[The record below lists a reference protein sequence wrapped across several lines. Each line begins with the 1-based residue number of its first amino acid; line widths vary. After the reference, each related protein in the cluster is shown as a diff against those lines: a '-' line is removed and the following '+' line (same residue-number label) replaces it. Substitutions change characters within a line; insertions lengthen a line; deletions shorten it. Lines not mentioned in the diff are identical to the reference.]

1 MKADAALCGA
11 ACVVVLHTKA
21 MEDARAA
28 VVHAHGH
35 GHMQLAL
42 RPAQHLVRGIIQIED
57 GSGFVQ
63 LLLGERKRVQV
74 FSHVG
79 ASAGR
84 AGKQAPP
91 WVSFILMQVGSKH
104 RQSADNSLY
113 NRLIPPYSMV
123 WRAYRVRDSVLR
135 KW

>member
-1 MKADAALCGA
+1 MLSYFSAA
-11 ACVVVLHTKA
+11 
-21 MEDARAA
+21 ARIPDP
-28 VVHAHGH
+28 
-35 GHMQLAL
+35 L
-42 RPAQHLVRGIIQIED
+42 RTNIKRAKAQHLVRGIIQIED

-91 WVSFILMQVGSKH
+91 WVSLILMQVGS
-104 RQSADNSLY
+104 
-113 NRLIPPYSMV
+113 
-123 WRAYRVRDSVLR
+123 VRSKNCVFGLMEFLLAR
-135 KW
+135 ILEL